1 MFIFEIKVPAKSQ
14 EEATKK
20 LQSAAVMIEKL
31 DVSTLQKMSETVSN
45 PIKLA
50 AVKLKLGI

>member
-1 MFIFEIKVPAKSQ
+1 MFTFEIKVPAKSQ
-14 EEATKK
+14 EEAIKK
-20 LQSAAVMIEKL
+20 LQAAAVLMEKL
-31 DVSTLQKMSETVSN
+31 DISTLQKIAETVSN